1 MTPEQMQTLGIPAE
15 YHREQIFIDAPDL
28 PTVFKVA
35 RDLNAYKGNSIR
47 VPGPESSDVDRTEF
61 EQKLKKHAPHLIAL
75 PKEDDKREAFLLE
88 NLGVPKKAEEYAP
101 PADHGL
107 SDADIER
114 LRGEAAEEKLT
125 KRQFQTRVERAKAA
139 RALAQKA
146 QTEALAGL
154 KKDLGAAFEERLGLA
169 AAVAKKLGAEPEF
182 VAAIQKGEAPV
193 STIKQYLTVAKSLG
207 EEESGLSLPGGARSG
222 KLTPDEINSRIQ
234 EIYRNPA
241 FMQKGHP
248 QFPDLQKKL
257 LEYNEMLGEGE
268 EE

>member
-1 MTPEQMQTLGIPAE
+1 MTPEQMKGLGVPEE
-15 YHREQIFIDAPDL
+15 YHKEQIFIDAPDL

-47 VPGPESSDVDRTEF
+47 VPGPEAAEADMTEF
-61 EQKLKKHAPHLIAL
+61 EQKLKKHAPHLVAI
-75 PKEDDKREAFLLE
+75 PKEDDKREAFIME
-88 NLGVPKKAEEYAP
+88 IAGVPKKAEEYVA

-107 SDADIER
+107 PDKEIER

-125 KRQFQTRVERAKAA
+125 KKQFANRVERAKAA
-139 RALAQKA
+139 KVLAEKAQK
-146 QTEALAGL
+146 EALSGL

-169 AAVAKKLGAEPEF
+169 AAVAKKLGAEADI
-182 VAAIQKGEAPV
+182 VASIQKGEAPV
-193 STIKQYLTVAKSLG
+193 TTIRQYLAVAKSLG
-207 EEESGLSLPGGARSG
+207 EEPGDLSIPGGPRG

-248 QFPDLQKKL
+248 QYHDLQKKL
-257 LEYNEMLGEGE
+257 FDYNEMLGEGE

>member
-47 VPGPESSDVDRTEF
+47 VPGPEAAEIDRTEF
-61 EQKLKKHAPHLIAL
+61 TQKLKKHAPHLIEI

-88 NLGVPKKAEEYAP
+88 NLGVPKKAEEYVA

-107 SDADIER
+107 PDAVVEH

-125 KRQFQTRVERAKAA
+125 KKQFQTRVERAKADRI
-139 RALAQKA
+139 RAQTAQK
-146 QTEALAGL
+146 EALAVL

-169 AAVAKKLGAEPEF
+169 AAVAKKLGADAEF

-207 EEESGLSLPGGARSG
+207 EEPGDLSIPGGPRG
-222 KLTPDEINSRIQ
+222 KMTPDEINARIN

-241 FMQKGHP
+241 FMTKGHA
-248 QFPDLQKKL
+248 QYGDLQKKL